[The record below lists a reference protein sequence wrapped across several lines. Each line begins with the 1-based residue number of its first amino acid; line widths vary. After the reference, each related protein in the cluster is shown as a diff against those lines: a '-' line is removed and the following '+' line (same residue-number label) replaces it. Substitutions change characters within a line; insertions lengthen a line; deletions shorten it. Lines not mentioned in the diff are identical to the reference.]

1 MTDLIIIASFSLIEK
16 YFPKLFKIEEI
27 GKLMIDQLNIN
38 EMFPLTFFSRCGR
51 DNRPLLD
58 TRQLRDFLL

>member
-16 YFPKLFKIEEI
+16 YFPNLFKIEEI
-27 GKLMIDQLNIN
+27 GKLMIDLLIN
-38 EMFPLTFFSRCGR
+38 QMFPLTFFSRCGR

-58 TRQLRDFLL
+58 TRQLCDFLL